1 MHDIGY
7 LKDILILLLAS
18 VSIVIIFKQM
28 GLSPALGY
36 LFVGAAIG
44 PNGFGFLQVNE
55 TTNSIAEF
63 GIVFLLFAIGLELSL
78 EKLIVMKKY
87 VLGFGSLQVVS
98 TAAIIGFACHK
109 VGLEIQL
116 SILIGAALSLSST
129 AIVLQVIDEH
139 GEKSTRVGRL
149 SLSVLILQDLAVI
162 PILVLLPLLANPD
175 VSIATAMGGAVAKA
189 AIAMAII
196 FVIGRFLLK
205 PILKTVAA
213 SKSDA
218 LFLGITLIVVFG
230 SSFITYQMGLSLA
243 FGAFVAG
250 LMVAETEYKFRIENE
265 IMSLE
270 ALLMGLFF
278 ITIGMSFNLDML
290 LKNLPLIIAISAG
303 LIICKATIIIG
314 LCRIFGLPLAPSIH
328 SGLLLSQG
336 GEFAFIVFIM
346 AVQNKIM
353 DVELSQL
360 LMTVVTLTMAVTPL
374 LALMG
379 KKIKARL
386 YVKDVLHDNKIKR
399 EIGDISKH
407 VVVIGFGKT
416 GRIVGHLLRKR
427 SANYLILDNNH
438 RVVRLEKTN
447 GYNIYYG
454 DAMNLDILKY
464 VGMNEAEVVV
474 VAMEE
479 EFACVKITRFIH
491 KNFPKITII
500 TKSESLSNSERF
512 KKLGA
517 SLVVSK
523 NLETGFQLGRAAL
536 STLGV
541 ENKETDA
548 ALDSFRDVNS
558 EFVKNIIFQDQKLHN
573 KVE

>member
-1 MHDIGY
+1 MHDLDY

-18 VSIVIIFKQM
+18 VTIVVLFKKI

-36 LFVGAAIG
+36 LFAGAAIG
-44 PNGFGFLQVNE
+44 PNGFELLKVNE

-63 GIVFLLFAIGLELSL
+63 GIVFLLFAIGLELTL
-78 EKLIVMKKY
+78 QKLIAMKKY
-87 VLGFGSLQVVS
+87 VLGFGSLQV
-98 TAAIIGFACHK
+98 IITSAVISFACYK
-109 VGLEIQL
+109 LGLAIQL

-129 AIVLQVIDEH
+129 AIVMQVMEEH

-175 VSIATAMGGAVAKA
+175 LNMTTAIGGAFLNAV
-189 AIAMAII
+189 IAMAII
-196 FVIGRFLLK
+196 FLIGRFLLK

-230 SSFITYQMGLSLA
+230 SSFITYKMGLSLA

-270 ALLMGLFF
+270 SLLMGLFF

-290 LKNLPLIIAISAG
+290 IKNLHLIILISAG
-303 LIICKATIIIG
+303 LIICKATIIIT
-314 LCRIFGLPLAPSIH
+314 LCRIFKLPLAPSIH
-328 SGLLLSQG
+328 SGLLLAQG

-353 DVELSQL
+353 GVELSQL

-379 KKIKARL
+379 KKIKAQL
-386 YVKDVLHDNKIKR
+386 YVKDVLHDNKIRR

-407 VVVIGFGKT
+407 VVVIGFGKV

-427 SANYLILDNNH
+427 KANYLILDNNH

-454 DAMNLDILKY
+454 DALNLDILKY
-464 VGMNEAEVVV
+464 VGINDAEVVV
-474 VAMEE
+474 IAMED
-479 EFACVKITRFIH
+479 EFACIKITRFIH

-500 TKSESLSNSERF
+500 TKSESLSNAERF

-541 ENKETDA
+541 DNRETDA

-558 EFVKNIIFQDQKLHN
+558 EFVKNIIFQDHELHS
-573 KVE
+573 KIE